1 MESSKEIQIKV
12 KTLNSTTIPFKIYT
26 HETVGGLKNKIF
38 QKIRISTLNQRLIY
52 QGKVLKNH
60 FNCIELENGIIL
72 ESHND
77 GRYYDDNDNYEEVIL
92 WNEEEEKGLGIG
104 YIKV

>member
-1 MESSKEIQIKV
+1 MIKIMLSYSGTE
-12 KTLNSTTIPFKIYT
+12 K
-26 HETVGGLKNKIF
+26 LKYLKLSDIL
-38 QKIRISTLNQRLIY
+38 QGRI
-52 QGKVLKNH
+52 LKNH

-72 ESHND
+72 ESYND

>member
-1 MESSKEIQIKV
+1 MIKIMLSYSGTE
-12 KTLNSTTIPFKIYT
+12 K
-26 HETVGGLKNKIF
+26 LKYLKLGDI
-38 QKIRISTLNQRLIY
+38 L

-72 ESHND
+72 ESYND